1 MTNIKET
8 LKRKFRNENLVA
20 IGAITVII
28 FISTSAQIEIFYP
41 WFSYYGKS
49 EIIKYLL
56 PYNIMLIL
64 LYANYF
70 ITMFMNPGH
79 VPEEFNISIQEAKKL
94 AKLEKRKDKKNKKR
108 KEDDDIPLNQLRNRK
123 FIGNRLKGYS
133 PLKCDKC
140 NCYKPARTHH
150 CSICHRCVLRMD
162 HHCPWVA
169 NCVGYN
175 NVAYFGRFLF
185 YVTFLCLYN
194 LILIGKRILNV
205 IDYQN
210 KHSYNPLQDL
220 EDANTKPYPLIF
232 KREMIF
238 IVIDLIMLFIVIF
251 LVSPL
256 FAFQV
261 MYATSNTSTI
271 EDRENKKIQVL
282 IEKGEVPNI
291 KYPYDYG
298 WLENMKDVYGSNVF
312 KWLINGRGSG
322 DGINFK
328 IKGNCEPNENN
339 EYLIYWPPKEYY
351 QYKRMK
357 KEDLENKLENS
368 KHGTRNFDGK
378 VSRHV
383 RRDSEGY
390 VVKTTTEED
399 RERMVMKAMK
409 RDEERERRK
418 QQRILLQQQQEQ
430 EQHKLQNSDSF
441 NNNFSENYG
450 NGPTNLPPN
459 RKVISITQVLEDDAY
474 NTDSNT
480 DDEESS
486 GTETASYTSEYDY
499 DLDEYPDNQYMYE
512 ETYVPNRVREV
523 DSSDLWSDEADV
535 INEYIEDIPENE
547 MNLQVPKD
555 KNV

>member
-1 MTNIKET
+1 MFNLLIYINNNT
-8 LKRKFRNENLVA
+8 LLLLL
-20 IGAITVII
+20 
-28 FISTSAQIEIFYP
+28 
-41 WFSYYGKS
+41 YYILIN
-49 EIIKYLL
+49 IIK
-56 PYNIMLIL
+56 
-64 LYANYF
+64 
-70 ITMFMNPGH
+70 G
-79 VPEEFNISIQEAKKL
+79 
-94 AKLEKRKDKKNKKR
+94 
-108 KEDDDIPLNQLRNRK
+108 
-123 FIGNRLKGYS
+123 
-133 PLKCDKC
+133 
-140 NCYKPARTHH
+140 
-150 CSICHRCVLRMD
+150 
-162 HHCPWVA
+162 PWVA

-210 KHSYNPLQDL
+210 KHSYNTIL
-220 EDANTKPYPLIF
+220 EETKPYPLIY

-282 IEKGEVPNI
+282 IDKGEVPDM

-298 WLENMKDVYGSNVF
+298 WFENLKDVYGSNVF

-328 IKGNCEPNENN
+328 IKGNLEPNENN
-339 EYLIYWPPKEYY
+339 DYLIYWPPKEYY

-357 KEDLENKLENS
+357 KEDLENQLENS
-368 KHGTRNFDGK
+368 KHGTRNYNGK
-378 VSRHV
+378 ASRHV

-390 VVKTTTEED
+390 VVKTTTEQD

-430 EQHKLQNSDSF
+430 HEFQNNDSF
-441 NNNFSENYG
+441 NNNYNENNNNYRPA
-450 NGPTNLPPN
+450 NFPSN
-459 RKVISITQVLEDDAY
+459 RKVISITKVLEDDAY
-474 NTDSNT
+474 NTDSNS
-480 DDEESS
+480 DDESS

-499 DLDEYPDNQYMYE
+499 DLDDEYLDNQYIYE

-523 DSSDLWSDEADV
+523 DSSDLWSDEADA
-535 INEYIEDIPENE
+535 INEYIEEVPEYE
-547 MNLQVPKD
+547 TNLQVPKD